1 MQQNINASIHRHKQ
15 KLKMQSYYGILI
27 FLIITKKMSPYFYAS
42 SSEETT
48 QGSPA
53 VSYNAWNEISYFLN
67 VFKLVKPTYDAM
79 LCLTTEFNDG

>member
-1 MQQNINASIHRHKQ
+1 
-15 KLKMQSYYGILI
+15 
-27 FLIITKKMSPYFYAS
+27 MSPYFYAS
-42 SSEETT
+42 SSKGTT

-53 VSYNAWNEISYFLN
+53 ASYNAWNEISYFLN